1 MNYKIDTIPR
11 FEKDVKRLK
20 KKFPKIKNDLEVFV
34 NELSS
39 NPELGINLGENIFK
53 VRIPNSSIPTG
64 KSGGFRVITYYKT
77 DDTLYLVTIYS
88 KTEQDNILTEKLKEI
103 IKKEVS
109 VQLPKSK

>member
-11 FEKDVKRLK
+11 FEKDVKKLK
-20 KKFPKIKNDLEVFV
+20 KKFPKIKNDLVKFI
-34 NELSS
+34 NELTS

-64 KSGGFRVITYYKT
+64 KSGGFRIITYYKT

-88 KTEQDNILTEKLKEI
+88 KTEQDNILTDTLRQIVKEEI
-103 IKKEVS
+103 VNI
-109 VQLPKSK
+109 